1 MANTAS
7 VITGLIAGSCPRYR
21 RIDGGTRG
29 ASIGARNRGKRPS
42 WRINKSASR
51 RRGEM
56 LTTAASLHHLKDFVS
71 PDLTASRDERNCL
84 ITIALSGNP
93 PTFRRRW
100 TNVDSFF
107 TFSYYLLT
115 VWHGSRI
122 FSCWAWFFCFMSLIR
137 SDKVLWNNSWR

>member
-1 MANTAS
+1 VANTAF

-56 LTTAASLHHLKDFVS
+56 LTIAASLHHLKDFVS
-71 PDLTASRDERNCL
+71 PDLTVSRDERNCL

-93 PTFRRRW
+93 PTFRRRRERRQFFYFLILLINDMIW
-100 TNVDSFF
+100 LMNVFVRWFDFF
-107 TFSYYLLT
+107 ILWVLS
-115 VWHGSRI
+115 G
-122 FSCWAWFFCFMSLIR
+122 LI
-137 SDKVLWNNSWR
+137 NSIWDNSEW